1 MRDFQ
6 NAFDAALAGVDSTIV
21 EVMGISAQFTSGAQ
35 RGGEVHGVF
44 DDPESLGF
52 ASSGIRIEGSNPSLF
67 VLTDTVCA
75 VRRGDTLTINGEMF
89 WVDRVSPDDGGSCY
103 LWLNRGN
110 HLPPAVVAERGCMAI
125 QGLEQAVE
133 NLSRIS
139 KTAVP
144 GASAMAINRVA
155 SSAISQ
161 SASQVARETKVRRK
175 LVKER
180 ARAEKGHGQKS
191 AGQNQG

>member
-75 VRRGDTLTINGEMF
+75 V
-89 WVDRVSPDDGGSCY
+89 
-103 LWLNRGN
+103 
-110 HLPPAVVAERGCMAI
+110 
-125 QGLEQAVE
+125 
-133 NLSRIS
+133 
-139 KTAVP
+139 
-144 GASAMAINRVA
+144 
-155 SSAISQ
+155 
-161 SASQVARETKVRRK
+161 
-175 LVKER
+175 
-180 ARAEKGHGQKS
+180 
-191 AGQNQG
+191 